1 MASVWVIR
9 GNHPV
14 NDDAGGG
21 HVQPN
26 GPCDLCDFAMFFHLH
41 SQSSDI
47 RKKDQRNDA
56 SRQENMRNQDDEVHG
71 SNPPFPSEFGGF
83 GGQVK
88 GNITDQK
95 QHAQDQGRRRK
106 RSVHLDVFV
115 FNGDECT
122 DEAQKG
128 RAVEVSVQLGK

>member
-1 MASVWVIR
+1 MASVRVIR

-26 GPCDLCDFAMFFHLH
+26 GPGDLCNFAMFFHLH
-41 SQSSDI
+41 SQSSNI
-47 RKKDQRNDA
+47 CEKDQRNDTGG
-56 SRQENMRNQDDEVHG
+56 QENMRNQDDEVHR

-88 GNITDQK
+88 GNVTDQK

-106 RSVHLDVFV
+106 RSMHLDVLV

-122 DEAQKG
+122 DEA
-128 RAVEVSVQLGK
+128 